1 MASNRDILNAQRFN
15 RQRLVMAFVAGTP
28 GGREVEPRSAVRP
41 LVGGVAVALV
51 ILLVAFVAGRFVSS
65 LPEGWEDS
73 TLVVVRGEGTRYVT
87 VDGRLRPV
95 TNLASAR
102 LLAESGSFRE
112 VSVSADTLDG
122 IERGSRV
129 GLDDAPEELPGSDSL
144 VSRGWSACSTTST
157 ATSTF
162 LGTSPPGWSATDH
175 ALVSVEGTTYL
186 VAEGVSHEIPA
197 DNSGAV
203 LLALGL
209 DSEPVL
215 EADAT
220 WLNLFDQGSA
230 IGPFT
235 VPESGTPVDAL
246 ASTVEGAT
254 SGMLLSVTDASGEPR
269 FYLVQ
274 DDATLARLTEVEV
287 DMYELGNPE
296 VEVREVSAADL
307 AQVSTAEAGSPRDW
321 PQTLGSGVGEGQSAC
336 AVLQADGSGG
346 FTTGLGAADQLGDG
360 GVSVEGGSG
369 ALVRAT
375 SGGSAGTVFLVTDA
389 GRAWA
394 LGGDVADTVQRLGYS
409 QEDIASVPSPW
420 LSLFPTGPELSPQAV
435 WEGVAEK

>member
-28 GGREVEPRSAVRP
+28 GGREVEPRSTVRP

-51 ILLVAFVAGRFVSS
+51 ILLVAFVVGRFTSS
-65 LPEGWEDS
+65 LPDGWEDS

-87 VDGRLRPV
+87 IDGRLRPV

-102 LLAESGSFRE
+102 LLAESGSFQE
-112 VSVSADTLDG
+112 VSVGADTLDG

-129 GLDDAPEELPGSDSL
+129 GLEDAPEELPGSGSL

-157 ATSTF
+157 VTSAF
-162 LGTSPPGWSATDH
+162 LGTSPQGQAAADH
-175 ALVSVEGTTYL
+175 ALVSVEGTLYL
-186 VAEGVSHEIPA
+186 VAEGRSHEVPA
-197 DNSGAV
+197 EVSGAV

-209 DSEPVL
+209 DSEPVV
-215 EADAT
+215 EVDAT
-220 WLNLFDQGSA
+220 WLNLFDQGSV
-230 IGPFT
+230 IEPFT
-235 VPESGTPVDAL
+235 LSEAGTPADAL
-246 ASTVEGAT
+246 ASTVEDAV
-254 SGMLLSVTDASGEPR
+254 SGMLLSVTDTSGEPR

-274 DDATLARLTEVEV
+274 DDGTLARLTEVEV

-296 VEVREVSAADL
+296 VQAREVSAADL
-307 AQVSTAEAGSPRDW
+307 AQVATAEAGSPRDW
-321 PQTLGSGVGEGQSAC
+321 PPVLGTGAGEGKSVC
-336 AVLQADGSGG
+336 AVLQVDGSGG
-346 FTTGLGAADQLGDG
+346 FTTGLGTADQLGDG

-394 LGGDVADTVQRLGYS
+394 LGGDPADTLQRLGYS
-409 QEDIASVPSPW
+409 EEDVASVPSPW
-420 LSLFPTGPELSPQAV
+420 LALFPTGPELSSQAV
-435 WEGVAEK
+435 WEGVAQK